1 MQNNEYTN
9 IELEIAKAREAK
21 RAKRKRQE
29 AIATTIT
36 LEESIDAD
44 LFQSRLDSMTIVEE
58 TAAVTRYSS
67 MPVIEF
73 ELSPVELKAKRKLL
87 KAIKRADKS
96 VENIKAKIP
105 SHKERKRC
113 DLEAFQQKLNSL
125 GNVEVPA
132 CDIEFKEI
140 GM

>member
-1 MQNNEYTN
+1 MQNIEYTK

-21 RAKRKRQE
+21 RLKRKRQE

-36 LEESIDAD
+36 KDEPIDVD
-44 LFQSRLDSMTIVEE
+44 LFQSRLDSMTVVEE

-73 ELSPVELKAKRKLL
+73 ELTPVELKTKRKLL
-87 KAIKRADKS
+87 KAIKRADAA

-105 SHKERKRC
+105 SYKERKKQ

-125 GNVEVPA
+125 GNVEGIS

-140 GM
+140 GT

>member
-1 MQNNEYTN
+1 MQNIEYTN

-21 RAKRKRQE
+21 RLKRKRQE

-36 LEESIDAD
+36 KDEPIDVD
-44 LFQSRLDSMTIVEE
+44 LFQSRLDSMTVVEE

-73 ELSPVELKAKRKLL
+73 ELTPVELKTKRKLL
-87 KAIKRADKS
+87 KAIKRADAA
-96 VENIKAKIP
+96 VERISAKIP
-105 SHKERKRC
+105 SYKERKKQ

-125 GNVEVPA
+125 GNVEGIS

-140 GM
+140 GT